1 MLSARTTLPPKDEL
15 PLAPGRA
22 ALLALYAPPSCTGV
36 LAANDPEYA
45 LITDRSSFEALEGEW
60 NALFDRAARG
70 RHVFQSFNWLWHWS
84 NHFLPKRGDLS
95 TTLAIVTARRRGKL
109 VLVWPLVS
117 KRTGPITKLCWMGD
131 PVSQYGDV
139 LVDDGPDTMDLLRG
153 AWNVIRTRT
162 GASVVQ
168 LRKVRA
174 DSHVARLLDEVGAS
188 PIIRLVAPHLDLT
201 EAQTFAEYET
211 RFSSKARKTRR
222 SQRRRFE
229 KLGTA
234 ALEHHRQGPIAKYFA
249 GEAIEL
255 KRRWLEAR
263 GLASPAIADKRTKA
277 FFEDV
282 CEAVIRPA
290 GAQVLSLTSNGIPAA
305 IEIGIIA
312 KGHVAIHVIAY
323 DAAFEKAS
331 AGSLLMEDSIR
342 RAFAEGCRTFDLL
355 APGDRYKLQWADK
368 SVEVCDWAKALTPG
382 GLAYANLYLRGV
394 RGYGKQVIA
403 GMPIALRRP
412 LSLALAFVLTAAAR
426 LR

>member
-1 MLSARTTLPPKDEL
+1 MLSARTTLPPKDGL
-15 PLAPGRA
+15 LLAPIRA
-22 ALLALYAPPSCTGV
+22 ALSVPCAAPSCTGV
-36 LAANDPEYA
+36 PAGNDPEFA
-45 LITDRSSFEALEGEW
+45 LITDRGAFEALEDEW
-60 NALFDRAARG
+60 NALFDSAAQG

-84 NHFLPKRGDLS
+84 NHFLRKRGDLS
-95 TTLAIVTARRRGKL
+95 ATLAIVTARRRGKL
-109 VLVWPLVS
+109 VMVWPLVS
-117 KRTGPITKLCWMGD
+117 KRTGPITKLCWMGE

-139 LVDDGPDTMDLLRG
+139 LVEDGPDTMDLLRG

-174 DSHVARLLDEVGAS
+174 DSYVARLLEEVAAC
-188 PIIRLVAPHLDLT
+188 PIIRLVAPHLDLS
-201 EAQTFAEYET
+201 EAETFAEYET
-211 RFSSKARKTRR
+211 RFSSKARKNRR
-222 SQRRRFE
+222 SHRRRFE

-282 CEAVIRPA
+282 CEAAIRPA
-290 GAQVLSLTSNGIPAA
+290 GAQVLALTSDGTPAA
-305 IEIGIIA
+305 IEISIVA
-312 KGHVAIHVIAY
+312 KSHVAIHVIAY
-323 DAAFEKAS
+323 DAAFEKTS

-342 RAFAEGCRTFDLL
+342 RAYAERCRTFDLL
-355 APGDRYKLQWADK
+355 APGDLYKLQWADK
-368 SVEVCDWAKALTPG
+368 SVEVCDWTKALTPG
-382 GLAYANLYLRGV
+382 GLAYANIYLRGI

-403 GMPIALRRP
+403 WMPIALRRP
-412 LSLALAFVLTAAAR
+412 LSLALAFVLTATAR
-426 LR
+426 LH